1 MAGRRRKKDDIH
13 ETPDVSHIQNP
24 DVSHEASDVD
34 VGTIAKFVGGLF
46 ILTVIT
52 FALMWLLYNVL
63 EDRASEADPPRRPMA
78 MTEEERLPPEPR
90 LQAAPGFGVDTGQG
104 NRINLELREPQAEYT
119 ELEKIWERQLKGQPD
134 PQTGVATM
142 PIEEAKQKLVET
154 GALKTRVPAANNQT
168 QQPRQQHS
176 DAGGVEIPSYQSS
189 GRMMEKRDQ

>member
-34 VGTIAKFVGGLF
+34 VGTITKFVIGLF
-46 ILTVIT
+46 ILTIIS

-63 EDRASEADPPRRPMA
+63 EERAAQADPPRRPMA

-90 LQAAPGFGVDTGQG
+90 LQAAPGFGVDTGDGQ
-104 NRINLELREPQAEYT
+104 RINLELREPQAEMN
-119 ELEKIWERQLKGQPD
+119 ELRKIWERQLKGEPD

-142 PIEEAKQKLVET
+142 PIKEAMQKLLET
-154 GALKTRVPAANNQT
+154 GGAAIQS
-168 QQPRQQHS
+168 RQQQNGQPQQQQLDIS
-176 DAGGVEIPSYQSS
+176 GMDIPSFQSG
-189 GRMMEKRDQ
+189 GRMTEKRDQ